1 MGKGWYVA
9 AGACALAGTAAAAAL
24 VVALVQSLGGDPQFL
39 APGRLSLALEEP
51 GKVVVWH
58 DHRTLFQ
65 GIRYDAP
72 EALPAGARIRA
83 IEEASGRELA
93 VSASMGASSESGAS
107 RRVAVAQFRAEQ
119 PGRYLIVVEGGF
131 EPRVFSA
138 GLDVL
143 PRVLWTAAGAA
154 ALLFAS
160 WALALGMLAWAFIR
174 REERAPAHPVSAAAG
189 QPASAAAAGDSL
201 KTLVAVVYGLQL
213 AGFLVAFTPVVG
225 VILNYVKRAEAR
237 GTWLESHFTWQIRT
251 FWWSLLWCAVGLAL
265 AIAIVGLFILLA
277 AALWVLYRAI
287 RGWVELSEG
296 KPI

>member
-24 VVALVQSLGGDPQFL
+24 VVLLVQSLGSDPQFL
-39 APGRLSLALEEP
+39 APGRLSLTLEEP
-51 GKVVVWH
+51 GKVVIWH

-65 GIRYDAP
+65 GVRYDAP

-93 VSASMGASSESGAS
+93 VGASMGASSESGAS
-107 RRVAVAQFRAEQ
+107 RRVSVAQFRAEQ

-160 WALALGMLAWAFIR
+160 WALAIGLVNRVVPAADLMKAVRELAEEMLSAG
-174 REERAPAHPVSAAAG
+174 PVALRQAKLAINR
-189 QPASAAAAGDSL
+189 
-201 KTLVAVVYGLQL
+201 GLETDL
-213 AGFLVAFTPVVG
+213 ST
-225 VILNYVKRAEAR
+225 
-237 GTWLESHFTWQIRT
+237 
-251 FWWSLLWCAVGLAL
+251 GLAL
-265 AIAIVGLFILLA
+265 ETAAYEAVIPTKDRQEGLA
-277 AALWVLYRAI
+277 AFAAKR
-287 RGWVELSEG
+287 
-296 KPI
+296 KPVYTGE

>member
-24 VVALVQSLGGDPQFL
+24 VVVLVQSLGSDPQFL
-39 APGRLSLALEEP
+39 APGRLSVALEEP
-51 GKVVVWH
+51 GKVVIWH

-65 GIRYDAP
+65 GVRYDAP
-72 EALPAGARIRA
+72 EGLPAGARIRA

-93 VSASMGASSESGAS
+93 VGASTGASSESGAS
-107 RRVAVAQFRAEQ
+107 RRVAVAQFRVEQ

-131 EPRVFSA
+131 EPRVLSA

-160 WALALGMLAWAFIR
+160 WALAIGMVAWAFIR
-174 REERAPAHPVSAAAG
+174 REARAPAP
-189 QPASAAAAGDSL
+189 PASAAAAGESL

-213 AGFLVAFTPVVG
+213 AGFLVAFTPLVG
-225 VILNYVKRAEAR
+225 LILNYVKRAEAR

-265 AIAIVGLFILLA
+265 AIVIVGFFILLA

-287 RGWVELSEG
+287 RGWVELAEG
-296 KPI
+296 KPAPL

>member
-1 MGKGWYVA
+1 MGRGWYVA
-9 AGACALAGTAAAAAL
+9 AGACALAGTAAAVAL
-24 VVALVQSLGGDPQFL
+24 VVWLVQALGTDPQFL
-39 APGRLSLALEEP
+39 APGRLSLAVEEP
-51 GKVVVWH
+51 GKVVIWH

-65 GIRYDAP
+65 GVRYDAP

-83 IEEASGRELA
+83 VEEASGRELA
-93 VSASMGASSESGAS
+93 VGASMGASSESGAS

-138 GLDVL
+138 GLDML

-160 WALALGMLAWAFIR
+160 WALAIGMVAWAFIR
-174 REERAPAHPVSAAAG
+174 REARAPA
-189 QPASAAAAGDSL
+189 QPASAAAASESL

-213 AGFLVAFTPVVG
+213 GGFLVPFTPLAG

-265 AIAIVGLFILLA
+265 AIVIVGFFILLA

-287 RGWVELSEG
+287 RGWVELADG
-296 KPI
+296 KPAPL

>member
-1 MGKGWYVA
+1 V
-9 AGACALAGTAAAAAL
+9 
-24 VVALVQSLGGDPQFL
+24 
-39 APGRLSLALEEP
+39 EEP
-51 GKVVVWH
+51 GKIVIWH

-65 GIRYDAP
+65 GVRYDAP

-83 IEEASGRELA
+83 IEEASSRELA
-93 VSASMGASSESGAS
+93 VGASMGASSESGAS

-138 GLDVL
+138 GLDTL

-160 WALALGMLAWAFIR
+160 WALAIGMVAWAFIR
-174 REERAPAHPVSAAAG
+174 REERVPAQPPSTASG
-189 QPASAAAAGDSL
+189 QPASAAAASDSL

-213 AGFLVAFTPVVG
+213 AGFLVAFTPLVG

-251 FWWSLLWCAVGLAL
+251 FWWALLWCAVGLAL
-265 AIAIVGLFILLA
+265 AIVIVGFFILLA

-287 RGWVELSEG
+287 RGWVELAEG

>member
-1 MGKGWYVA
+1 MGKAWYVA
-9 AGACALAGTAAAAAL
+9 AGACALAGTAAA
-24 VVALVQSLGGDPQFL
+24 VALIACLLQSLGTDPRFL
-39 APGRLSLALEEP
+39 APGRLALDVAEA
-51 GKVVVWH
+51 GKVVIWH
-58 DHRTLFQ
+58 DHRTLFE
-65 GIRYDAP
+65 GVRYDAP
-72 EALPAGARIRA
+72 ESLPAGARIRA

-93 VSASMGASSESGAS
+93 VGTSQGASSESGAS

-119 PGRYLIVVEGGF
+119 PGRYLVVVEGAF

-138 GLDVL
+138 GPDSLA
-143 PRVLWTAAGAA
+143 RVLWTVGGAV

-160 WALALGMLAWAFIR
+160 WAIAIGLVAWAFIR
-174 REERAPAHPVSAAAG
+174 REERLPAQAGSAPASE
-189 QPASAAAAGDSL
+189 SL

-251 FWWSLLWCAVGLAL
+251 FWWSLLWGAVGLAL
-265 AIAIVGLFILLA
+265 VIVIVGFFILLA
-277 AALWVLYRAI
+277 TAVWVLYRAI

-296 KPI
+296 KPAPT